1 MTTHVFRKYN
11 GYNPNEIRCWTPST
25 VIDETSFDIED
36 IVFTRGAAKAGTSIP
51 SPLARM
57 ELFDTAFRIVADDRK
72 DNLKG
77 KTIYHQLVSD
87 VLDVMQML
95 FNANNE
101 EIGYGKKIWFKEWRV
116 NENIDKL
123 KAKGDSHPNYLLAKS
138 LEQIFFDDKFSGTDS
153 IFLIYY
159 EQKLLGGASPLT
171 LFFTSPNWARYIA
184 DGVIANVPKSMD
196 GDVFFD
202 SDYRALHE
210 RDKEFVKYVYKLL
223 LLYPAAFNK
232 AEGLRA
238 YINKT
243 IKTHFTSWRNEQE
256 FQKSAEDGQNTAMN
270 SLDGDYEKIRTNV
283 DNKLL
288 TVNGVYFY
296 HQKQE
301 DIKERIKNNSDFIV
315 KATVDKFASEEF
327 GGNNYEISPPL
338 VLVDNM
344 NVQGDYMDRNS
355 PWSSDNRVKEFY
367 HKNIPLFERQLPLG
381 SSLTVNY
388 PFITVDD
395 FIEDVLIELP
405 FAINSPKF
413 FTGLQGELK
422 YLLPV
427 KKEYF
432 NFFRIEDLKNQL
444 SINVGEEQV
453 KVSLKIP
460 IKNKKGIEHILFTKE
475 YKKQSNDIVGL
486 KADIGIFPFYQ
497 INDTDP
503 NLQALNDYTILL
515 AERDDPP
522 KIQSLD
528 FYKYNSPTASAAI
541 QTKVLQRSTQTDVA
555 TGDSTATSKYF
566 RVKEAFDYMELVYTD
581 NSGVPYK
588 GLIIPNFTN
597 RTFNKNNLTKAYT
610 FAIDFGTSN
619 THIAY
624 MENDGTLPM
633 PFEVDDTDQ
642 QMVLLNSPG
651 TDIDLGI
658 KYAFYG
664 QFPAIDLTLRREFV
678 PAVFTAQSKL
688 TVSFPFKTASC
699 EVTAFGNTDKSEV
712 DLFSHINIGYY
723 IDADAVKTNNVVYT
737 TNLKWLLENNIDNAN
752 KSRVKLFLKQL
763 LQQIRAKAI
772 INNARLDN
780 LKIVWS
786 VPHSMERGNRATL
799 NNVLKEAFDEVFGKS
814 GAVLAPPIPESIS
827 PYFFLTKS
835 DADIQ
840 STANVVNIDIG
851 GGTTDVMMF
860 MESSGN
866 RDDRYLTTSFKFAG
880 SDLWGGGYKGKLKDN
895 GFIKNYLNY
904 QKTNNITPEEVKY
917 FKRVKDDGNLSSDD
931 LISLLFKYDYKFK
944 FSDSITIGNPNLSI
958 ILYLH
963 YAAIVYHIVQVLELK
978 KYPLPRYLSFTGKG
992 SQYIKLICG
1001 GDEHELN
1008 EFTKLLFK
1016 AYTKHPLHGSF
1027 EIHLNNN
1034 PKQITAN
1041 GSVLYSLAGDDE
1053 TAKFKNII
1061 EFVHPGF
1068 NPETD
1073 IELTQQLVDNGNN
1086 TLCVA
1091 DTIEADSILN
1101 ISVLNNLNTFLE
1113 KTLTNKEIVDFLA
1126 DFKIKNPQEVLEV
1139 LKWNGDTFNGDGFVY
1154 DSFKKVLNDL
1164 KKLDKTSQLPESLFF
1179 FALKDS
1185 LYRLS
1190 KEIVKK

>member
-11 GYNPNEIRCWTPST
+11 GYNPNEIKCWTPST

-87 VLDVMQML
+87 VLDVMQLL
-95 FNANNE
+95 FNIHDE
-101 EIGYGKKIWFKEWRV
+101 EIGRGKKIWFKEWRV
-116 NENIDKL
+116 RENIENL
-123 KAKGDSHPNYLLAKS
+123 KSKGESHPNYLLAKS

-159 EQKLLGGASPLT
+159 EQKLLGGTSPLT
-171 LFFTSPNWARYIA
+171 MFFTSPNWARYIS
-184 DGVIANVPKSMD
+184 DGAIANVPKSMD

-202 SDYRALHE
+202 NDYRALHE
-210 RDKEFVKYVYKLL
+210 RDKEFVKYIYKLL
-223 LLYPAAFNK
+223 LQYPTAFNK

-243 IKTHFTSWRNEQE
+243 ITTHFPSWRNEFGVQRRSE
-256 FQKSAEDGQNTAMN
+256 EGQTTMGNL
-270 SLDGDYEKIRTNV
+270 LDGDYEKIRTNA

-288 TVNGVYFY
+288 TVNGIYFY

-301 DIKERIKNNSDFIV
+301 DIRERIKNNSDFIIS
-315 KATVDKFASEEF
+315 ATVEKYATEEF
-327 GGNNYEISPPL
+327 GGNSYKIYPPL

-355 PWSSDNRVKEFY
+355 PWNSNNRVKEFY
-367 HKNIPLFERQLPLG
+367 HKNIPLFERRLPLG
-381 SSLTVNY
+381 LSSIVNY

-405 FAINSPKF
+405 YAINSSKF
-413 FTGLQGELK
+413 FTGFQGEFK
-422 YLLPV
+422 YLLPI

-432 NFFRIEDLKNQL
+432 DFFRIEDLKSQL
-444 SINVGEEQV
+444 SIHVGEEQV
-453 KVSLKIP
+453 KVNLKIP
-460 IKNKKGIEHILFTKE
+460 IRNKKGVENILFTKE
-475 YKKQSNDIVGL
+475 YKRQSDDIVQLRAG
-486 KADIGIFPFYQ
+486 IGIFPFYQ

-515 AERDDPP
+515 AEREENS
-522 KIQSLD
+522 KIKSLD
-528 FYKYNSPTASAAI
+528 FYKYVLHSSSATI
-541 QTKVLQRSTQTDVA
+541 PSKTHQRSTETDVN
-555 TGDSTATSKYF
+555 TNDSTATSKYYM
-566 RVKEAFDYMELVYTD
+566 VKEAFDYMELEYAIGTSD
-581 NSGVPYK
+581 TCK
-588 GLIIPNFTN
+588 GLIIPNFSN
-597 RTFNKNNLTKAYT
+597 RTFGRNNLTKAYT

-624 MENDGTLPM
+624 KENDEALPK

-642 QMVLLNSPG
+642 QMVLLNQPALSS
-651 TDIDLGI
+651 DLGF
-658 KYAFYG
+658 KYNY

-678 PAVFTAQSKL
+678 PPVFSSQSKL
-688 TVSFPFKTASC
+688 TISFPFKTASC
-699 EVTAFGNTDKSEV
+699 EVIAFSSVDKSEA

-723 IDADAVKTNNVVYT
+723 IDADERKATNINYT
-737 TNLKWLLENNIDNAN
+737 TNLKWLLENNNDDTN
-752 KSRVKLFLKQL
+752 KSRVKFFLKQL
-763 LQQIRAKAI
+763 LLQIKAKAI
-772 INNARLDN
+772 INNARLDH
-780 LKIVWS
+780 LKVVWS
-786 VPHSMERGNRATL
+786 VPLSMERGNRATL
-799 NNVLKEAFDEVFGKS
+799 NNTLREAFGEVFGRS
-814 GAVLAPPIPESIS
+814 GAVLTAPIPESIS

-835 DADIQ
+835 EADIQ

-851 GGTTDVMMF
+851 GGTTDIMMF

-866 RDDRYLTTSFKFAG
+866 REDKYLTTSFKFAG
-880 SDLWGGGYKGKLKDN
+880 SDLWGGGYKSKLKDN

-904 QKTNNITPEEVKY
+904 QKANNINPEEVKY
-917 FKRVKDDGNLSSDD
+917 FKRVKDDSNLSSDD
-931 LISLLFKYDYKFK
+931 LVSLLFKYDDKFK

-958 ILYLH
+958 VLYLH
-963 YAAIVYHIVQVLELK
+963 YSAIVYHIVQVIELK

-1001 GDEHELN
+1001 GDENELQ

-1016 AYTKHPLHGSF
+1016 SYTKQPLPGSF
-1027 EIHLNNN
+1027 KIHLNNN
-1034 PKQITAN
+1034 PKEITAN
-1041 GSVLYSLAGDDE
+1041 GSVLYSLESEEE
-1053 TAKFKNII
+1053 TNKFKNII

-1073 IELTQQLVDNGNN
+1073 IELTQQLVNHGNN
-1086 TLCVA
+1086 VLCVA
-1091 DTIEADSILN
+1091 DAVEAGSSLN

-1126 DFKIKNPQEVLEV
+1126 DFKVKTPKEVFEA
-1139 LKWNGDTFNGDGFVY
+1139 LKWNGDAFNGEGLVY

-1164 KKLDKTSQLPESLFF
+1164 KKLDETNQLPESLFF